1 MVVTQTEAD
10 CRQTLF
16 LATFLYD
23 TIYAWYLGRP
33 RSIPLATVQSALYLD
48 GKNDHNNTGMSA
60 LHAWAGLCV
69 HMANVGDMFNAP
81 LPLDLNAL
89 SQICATIRT
98 FYYSLPPGLACT
110 DSQMSSL
117 DASAY
122 ALNTQFCAL
131 QILLHRLPTRHRHPK
146 QDLDPLENDEVV
158 LPGFTQQ
165 ESLGAIY
172 ANAVRIARLVHFL
185 VQIHGIEHI
194 VPTILDNIFVAAVA
208 LIRHILRNT
217 HQASS
222 QDRDKLWLQKLSNT
236 LEAVQKH
243 YHMVCGIRAALFY
256 IVEKTPLAGVFKAGS
271 CQGYSIKGGSERTH
285 LSPSLGDQEGHDG
298 FLGDFIFE
306 PSVMGGDWY
315 PDAEFGVFD

>member
-1 MVVTQTEAD
+1 
-10 CRQTLF
+10 
-16 LATFLYD
+16 
-23 TIYAWYLGRP
+23 
-33 RSIPLATVQSALYLD
+33 
-48 GKNDHNNTGMSA
+48 MSA

-69 HMANVGDMFNAP
+69 QVAKVGDMFNAP

-89 SQICATIRT
+89 SQIYATIRT

-131 QILLHRLPTRHRHPK
+131 QILLHRLPTRHRHAK

-172 ANAVRIARLVHFL
+172 VNAVRIARLVHFL

-222 QDRDKLWLQKLSNT
+222 QERDKLWLQKLSNT

-243 YHMVCGIRAALFY
+243 YHMACGIRTTLFS
-256 IVEKTPLAGVFKAGS
+256 IVETTPLAGIFKVGS
-271 CQGYSIKGGSERTH
+271 CQRYSIKGGSEQT
-285 LSPSLGDQEGHDG
+285 LSSPSLGDRGGHDG
-298 FLGDFIFE
+298 VMGDFTFE
-306 PSVMGGDWY
+306 PSMMGVNWY
-315 PDAEFGVFD
+315 PDAEFGILV